1 MSAQRSYRDAE
12 WDELDAIVGA
22 ELDLMLAHR
31 PPPVAEPEVG
41 EALFLDHATTF
52 LTNHAE
58 PARLIDE
65 LQRRVALVEA
75 AEVAGFDEQTAPE
88 GEAAPGQDSNIETN
102 DTISSPVPPP
112 DTEADPS

>member
-22 ELDLMLAHR
+22 ELDLMLANR

-52 LTNHAE
+52 LINHAE

-65 LQRRVALVEA
+65 LQRRVALAEA
-75 AEVAGFDEQTAPE
+75 AEIAGFDEQAGSESESAP
-88 GEAAPGQDSNIETN
+88 DDNSNVGT
-102 DTISSPVPPP
+102 DHTTSSPKPQA
-112 DTEADPS
+112 DSEAGPS

>member
-1 MSAQRSYRDAE
+1 MSAQRNYRDAE

-31 PPPVAEPEVG
+31 PPPVAEPEVS
-41 EALFLDHATTF
+41 EALFLEQATTF
-52 LTNHAE
+52 LTNHAQ

-75 AEVAGFDEQTAPE
+75 AEIAGFDEQTAPE
-88 GEAAPGQDSNIETN
+88 SGVVPVYHSDI
-102 DTISSPVPPP
+102 DTDNTFPPEP
-112 DTEADPS
+112 PADTDMDPS

>member
-65 LQRRVALVEA
+65 LQRRVALAEA
-75 AEVAGFDEQTAPE
+75 SEVAGFDEQTAPE
-88 GEAAPGQDSNIETN
+88 CEVAPDDNSNIDTN

-112 DTEADPS
+112 DTEVDPS